1 MAKEDLRQN
10 LFRKMTELPETENSV
25 SLSLRERV
33 TAERLKDRRSLS
45 VIITMKITGTES
57 LTGKDLQNRTET
69 SVLTGVN
76 AVHRVDRD
84 LRHTV
89 RTLLRWIRS
98 SRDVMRDLIVTIKT
112 VTAEETMIP
121 TIQNAETETAIR
133 RVHVLT

>member
-1 MAKEDLRQN
+1 MPVKTMRL
-10 LFRKMTELPETENSV
+10 TETGNSV

-33 TAERLKDRRSLS
+33 TAERLKERRSLYA
-45 VIITMKITGTES
+45 IITTKITGTES
-57 LTGKDLQNRTET
+57 LTGKDPQNRTET
-69 SVLTGVN
+69 SVLTEVN
-76 AVHRVDRD
+76 AVHRVDRG